1 MTRAPNETLRQH
13 VTGTAFL
20 LSLGKTH
27 ITALVVLDHGIRNK
41 TGGPT
46 NYSHFITGVH
56 GLKDRGLIEHHHVD
70 MRGRRAKDHI
80 GRHYTITK
88 AGRLVRDLLK
98 EAGLW
103 QEYEAGLGLAADLE
117 VAS

>member
-1 MTRAPNETLRQH
+1 MRAPNETLRQH

-27 ITALVVLDHGIRNK
+27 ITALVLLDHGIRNK
-41 TGGPT
+41 TVGVTGF
-46 NYSHFITGVH
+46 SHFITGVH
-56 GLKDRGLIEHHHVD
+56 GLKDRGLIEHHYVD

-80 GRHYTITK
+80 GRHYSLTK

-103 QEYEAGLGLAADLE
+103 QEYEAGLGLSTALE
-117 VAS
+117 AVS